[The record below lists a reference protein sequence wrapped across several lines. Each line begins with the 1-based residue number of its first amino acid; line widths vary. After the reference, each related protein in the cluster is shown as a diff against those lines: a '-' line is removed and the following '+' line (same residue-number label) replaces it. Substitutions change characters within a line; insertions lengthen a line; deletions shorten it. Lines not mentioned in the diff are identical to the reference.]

1 MLAGLAALLSESLC
15 ALWITRGVTRPLGM
29 AVALARRV
37 ADGDLSS
44 RIEAKGSDE
53 TAHLLRALAAMNQ
66 SLTEL
71 VTRVR
76 DSANS
81 IVEASGEVADGGE
94 QLSQRARTQAEHL
107 HQLTALIPR
116 LTDVGIGR

>member
-1 MLAGLAALLSESLC
+1 MLAGLAALLSGSLC

-81 IVEASGEVADGGE
+81 IVEASGEVADGRSE
-94 QLSQRARTQAEHL
+94 EH
-107 HQLTALIPR
+107 TSALQSIMR
-116 LTDVGIGR
+116 SSYAGFWLK